1 MVYDKLFYDTL
12 NKAVQNVLGNPEI
25 AIQNA
30 EDFYQ
35 YGHQLSSM
43 PELMN
48 QLVNSFLTEFRTF
61 YNVDQSFT
69 NPLSGVVNTEIATGG
84 RAYNYTGI
92 LDAVQDNS
100 YNLEAGVNYIDGT
113 FHPVDMGAE
122 YYTDWKPVMYQFS
135 VSNVAL
141 RDTIFDINK
150 LGAYLDKCIQSLRN
164 SEVTAEYTKTK
175 ELLAGI
181 GADRYANAVST
192 NVAATG
198 YKLVTIYNLT
208 HTPTVSTQTALSSP
222 DFMRWATAFI
232 NGKVRRMQK
241 ISKKYNDGSK
251 VIQALNVNKYFLTDF
266 MDAVETATLS
276 YYKDINF
283 VADDVDF
290 WQDDLHPM
298 RVKLNNSTT
307 VNNLVGLVFDSR
319 MIHHVI
325 RPEVM
330 ESRRIP
336 EAQFTNYYAHYADAY
351 DVIKQVPC
359 VAFFLE

>member
-12 NKAVQNVLGNPEI
+12 NKAVQNVLGDPEI

-30 EDFYQ
+30 EDFYK

-48 QLVNSFLTEFRTF
+48 QLVTSFLTEFRTI
-61 YNVDQSFT
+61 YNIDQTFT
-69 NPLSGVVNTEIATGG
+69 NPLAGVVNTEIAVGG

-92 LDAVQDNS
+92 IDAVEDCS
-100 YNLEAGVNYIDGT
+100 YNLETGVNYIDGT
-113 FHPVDMGAE
+113 YHPVDMGAE
-122 YYTDWKPVMYQFS
+122 YYTDWKPVMYPFS

-150 LGAYLDKCIQSLRN
+150 LGAYLDKCIQALRN
-164 SEVTAEYTKTK
+164 SEVTAEYTKSK

-181 GADRYANAVST
+181 GAERYANAVSV
-192 NVAATG
+192 NIAATG

-208 HTPTVSTQTALSSP
+208 HSPSVSTETALSSP
-222 DFMRWATAFI
+222 EFMRWATAFI
-232 NGKVRRMQK
+232 NGKVKRMQK

-251 VIQALNVNKYFLTDF
+251 VIQALTVNRYFLTDF

-283 VADDVDF
+283 TADDVDF
-290 WQDDLHPM
+290 WQTDTAPMSVRLNDD
-298 RVKLNNSTT
+298 VKVST
-307 VNNLVGLVFDSR
+307 LVGLVFDSR

-325 RPEVM
+325 HPEVM

-351 DVIKQVPC
+351 DVIRQVPC